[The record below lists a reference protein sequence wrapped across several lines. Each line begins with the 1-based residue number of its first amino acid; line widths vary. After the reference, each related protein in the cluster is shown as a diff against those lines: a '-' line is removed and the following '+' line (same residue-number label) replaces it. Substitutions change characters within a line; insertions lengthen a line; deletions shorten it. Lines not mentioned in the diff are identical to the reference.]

1 VYSETT
7 ETVVASIDPIP
18 RPERNL
24 NITTSYKELDSAVI
38 ITLNEIIIIE
48 IRIIFLLPI
57 LSAKGAKIKAP
68 MAIPKTP
75 ELKTIPSS
83 WDEKF
88 IDDEIIGAVYEIINT
103 SIPSIIFRKK
113 QINII

>member
-1 VYSETT
+1 MGYILETI

-48 IRIIFLLPI
+48 IRIIFFYQSYPLKGLKLKLLWPF
-57 LSAKGAKIKAP
+57 
-68 MAIPKTP
+68 
-75 ELKTIPSS
+75 LKHQS
-83 WDEKF
+83 
-88 IDDEIIGAVYEIINT
+88 
-103 SIPSIIFRKK
+103 
-113 QINII
+113 